1 MRDFTLFQLLYTY
14 MEERR
19 VNGICENLKN
29 DTEYLKT
36 KQIESEC
43 CRQYNS
49 LDLTDEQRIV
59 IGQWIDSINAL
70 NGAYTE
76 VVFRMAMQLSFSIL
90 LHLADWK

>member
-14 MEERR
+14 LE
-19 VNGICENLKN
+19 
-29 DTEYLKT
+29 
-36 KQIESEC
+36 
-43 CRQYNS
+43 
-49 LDLTDEQRIV
+49 EQRII

-90 LHLADWK
+90 VQLADWK

>member
-1 MRDFTLFQLLYTY
+1 MRDLNLFQLLYSY
-14 MEERR
+14 LEERR
-19 VNGICENLKN
+19 VNGICENLKK

-43 CRQYNS
+43 CRRYDS
-49 LDLTDEQRIV
+49 LDLTEEQRII

-70 NGAYTE
+70 NCAYTE

-90 LHLADWK
+90 VQLADWK